1 MGKDNFWEKLFPVKY
16 DFYRMIGRQAEV
28 SAKVT
33 ACLDAWIHDHSGES
47 YRQLLQEA
55 ETADQLR
62 FAMESKLIE
71 AFATPFD
78 RQDIYSLSNDMAKIV
93 EYVKS
98 TLLEIEAFE
107 VKTDSVIQTMLQQL
121 TSGTNNLAEAIRLLK
136 EDPLQGQLQIRTI
149 RQVQQRIE
157 DDYRAGMALL
167 FKNPDPMLALKY
179 REVYHHIKD
188 AEVSL
193 GYTADTLHRIIMRL
207 V

>member
-1 MGKDNFWEKLFPVKY
+1 MGKENFWEKLFPVKY
-16 DFYRMIGRQAEV
+16 DFYQMIGMQAEI

-33 ACLDAWIHDHSGES
+33 ASLDAWIRNHSEES

-62 FAMESKLIE
+62 FDMESKLIE

-78 RQDIYSLSNDMAKIV
+78 RQDIYSLSNDMDKIV
-93 EYVKS
+93 EYAKS

-107 VKTDSVIQTMLQQL
+107 VKVDSVIQNMLQQL
-121 TSGTNNLAEAIRLLK
+121 TSGTDNLAEAISLLK
-136 EDPLQGQLQIRTI
+136 EDPLQAQLQIRNI
-149 RQVQQRIE
+149 RQVQQSIE
-157 DDYRAGMALL
+157 EEYRAGMALL
-167 FKNPDPMLALKY
+167 FKNPDPMLALIY

-207 V
+207 A